1 MNVRMNNDEF
11 EKKIIDFNK
20 ARRKKLR
27 PARRRAAI
35 VGGIAAAAAAIVGFA
50 VFFQAREV
58 LSDKSFWQNFNS
70 STGSVSEQK

>member
-1 MNVRMNNDEF
+1 MSVLMNNDEF

-35 VGGIAAAAAAIVGFA
+35 IGGIAAIAATIVGLA

-58 LSDKSFWQNFNS
+58 LTDKSFWQNFNS
-70 STGSVSEQK
+70 SAGSVSEQK